1 MVLFRN
7 PPGNA
12 GNVGS
17 VPGLGTKIPHTAE
30 QLNRLATTSE
40 PVCHNEDPARCNEE
54 LTQPYM
60 VFFF

>member
-1 MVLFRN
+1 MVLFRS

-17 VPGLGTKIPHTAE
+17 VPGLGTKTPHTAE

-40 PVCHNEDPARCNEE
+40 PVCHNERSH
-54 LTQPYM
+54 M
-60 VFFF
+60 M